1 MMLKTKSGKSY
12 LSEFTDII
20 ISSLDNKECT
30 TKREVVRETML
41 ETVLQ
46 ILSFIKVNTT
56 DEELHNPLVWKI
68 VNWINYFG
76 KWNPMVELCYRLN
89 MLLCEKNEE
98 NINEIKQLIKDN
110 VEHYPDRNL
119 YWDKEISAED
129 RNLIT
134 FIKNNDFLFIP
145 TDNQKDNPGI
155 IIRRNIKWG
164 GMKMV
169 DLGLPSGTLWADRNL
184 GANAPEQ
191 YGNYYRFGDA
201 FYYEKYSPEHR
212 SEDVGSDIAG
222 TDSDAA
228 TVTLGKEYHTP
239 TFEQFKELLGNCRQ
253 EWITFNGVNGVEVT
267 GPNGNSVF
275 FPAAGLR
282 DNAENK
288 ILYAGKHGWYRSSV
302 AEDNST
308 YCWCMEFSDNGWDY
322 IDAEKNHRLPI
333 RPVLNK

>member
-1 MMLKTKSGKSY
+1 
-12 LSEFTDII
+12 
-20 ISSLDNKECT
+20 
-30 TKREVVRETML
+30 
-41 ETVLQ
+41 
-46 ILSFIKVNTT
+46 
-56 DEELHNPLVWKI
+56 
-68 VNWINYFG
+68 
-76 KWNPMVELCYRLN
+76 
-89 MLLCEKNEE
+89 
-98 NINEIKQLIKDN
+98 
-110 VEHYPDRNL
+110 
-119 YWDKEISAED
+119 
-129 RNLIT
+129 
-134 FIKNNDFLFIP
+134 
-145 TDNQKDNPGI
+145 
-155 IIRRNIKWG
+155 
-164 GMKMV
+164 MV

-322 IDAEKNHRLPI
+322 IDAEKNHKLPI